1 MTAVPPDQV
10 ATPGHS
16 LSVVIPA
23 YNEEAYVERCITA
36 LESVLI
42 DIAADFEII
51 VVNDGSQDPTA
62 AILESLT
69 RSHHNLVVV
78 HHEKNQGLG
87 RTLYSFVYNWLIRIV
102 FGPRIR
108 DVNVSFEVVRTAA
121 LHEMKR
127 RFGQPNLSSL
137 RTIRHMVW
145 EMCREYPS
153 LVTIK
158 PR

>member
-42 DIAADFEII
+42 DIA
-51 VVNDGSQDPTA
+51 V
-62 AILESLT
+62 
-69 RSHHNLVVV
+69 
-78 HHEKNQGLG
+78 K
-87 RTLYSFVYNWLIRIV
+87 LYRQSS
-102 FGPRIR
+102 RIR
-108 DVNVSFEVVRTAA
+108 TPVLASPPLKLLTSP
-121 LHEMKR
+121 L
-127 RFGQPNLSSL
+127 
-137 RTIRHMVW
+137 
-145 EMCREYPS
+145 
-153 LVTIK
+153 